1 MKELE
6 ELNLPEALRY
16 AEDHEWA
23 RPEKDRV
30 RIGIT
35 DFAQDQLG
43 DIVFVELPRAGDA
56 FERGAQIGTV
66 ESVKTVAELFTPL
79 AGEILAVN
87 AALEGSPELVNQDPY
102 DKGWM
107 IELKPAD
114 PAELD
119 RLMGRDAYL
128 QMLREK
134 K

>member
-6 ELNLPEALRY
+6 ELNLPEDIRY

-56 FERGAQIGTV
+56 FERGAQFGTV